1 MASGTASKRNGGM
14 SWLLGICGTLL
25 TALAVGSFA
34 LLWSMSADVSAI
46 AASVS
51 AIGERVDRQDVRWT
65 RNYDN
70 LDNRLRDVELGE
82 R

>member
-1 MASGTASKRNGGM
+1 MANGTHSKRNGGM

-25 TALAVGSFA
+25 TGLAVGSFA

-65 RNYDN
+65 SRYDT
-70 LDNRLRDVELGE
+70 LDSRLRDVERGP

>member
-1 MASGTASKRNGGM
+1 MASGTPSKRNGAM
-14 SWLLGICGTLL
+14 AWLLGICGTLL

-51 AIGERVDRQDVRWT
+51 AIGERVDRQDTRWT
-65 RNYDN
+65 RAYDD
-70 LDNRLRDVELGE
+70 LDDRLRDVELGE